1 MRKIPEE
8 NLITEKNNKNKR
20 SSRGKTMFGYNVL
33 GFGAGGGVT
42 LHEGDYL
49 VVAGGGG
56 GQYDVYGAGGA
67 GGYRTSY
74 DGPAASGVDKLSFAC
89 GETYAVTIGS
99 GGAGMG
105 VGTTGA
111 AGQNSTLANF
121 CGTFTSTGGGG
132 SQSPYP
138 SGGGGS
144 GASSAFGN
152 NQLRCNGNA
161 GCFSPVEGYSGSTGQ
176 NSNVA
181 AGGGGGASQNGGPSA
196 GGIHYG
202 GDGYNSG
209 ITGSCVTRGGG
220 GGGGSGNQG
229 SGPGGSGG
237 GGAGGP
243 SPKGAGG
250 SGGANQG
257 GGGGSGGTVQGNGGA
272 GGSGVVI
279 LRFPACNTLTVSPG
293 TNSVASCVGPSNC
306 KVATFN
312 VSGCLTVT

>member
-1 MRKIPEE
+1 MRD
-8 NLITEKNNKNKR
+8 LKNKLTT
-20 SSRGKTMFGYNVL
+20 GKNTKNIQNKRDKSFGYQVL
-33 GFGAGGGVT
+33 GFGAGGSVK

-56 GQYDVYGAGGA
+56 GQFDVYGAGGA

-105 VGTTGA
+105 IGTTGA
-111 AGQNSTLANF
+111 SGQNSTVAWY
-121 CGTFTSTGGGG
+121 CGTFTATGGGA
-132 SQSPYP
+132 SQSPFP

-152 NQLRCNGNA
+152 NQSRCNGNA

-181 AGGGGGASQNGGPSA
+181 AGGGGGASENGGTDGA
-196 GGIHYG
+196 HHG

-220 GGGGSGNQG
+220 GGGGAGSGG
-229 SGPGGSGG
+229 AGPGGSGG
-237 GGAGGP
+237 GGGGGP

-250 SGGANQG
+250 SGSGNTG

-279 LRFPACNTLTVSPG
+279 MRFPSCNTLTVAPG

>member
-1 MRKIPEE
+1 MRKIPQE
-8 NLITEKNNKNKR
+8 NLKAEKNNKNKK

-33 GFGAGGGVT
+33 GFGSGGGVT

-49 VVAGGGG
+49 VLAGGGG
-56 GQYDVYGAGGA
+56 GQFDVYGTGGA
-67 GGYRTSY
+67 GGYRTSFGC
-74 DGPAASGVDKLSFAC
+74 GPEASGVNKLKFQC
-89 GETYAVTIGS
+89 GETYAVTVGS

-121 CGTFTSTGGGG
+121 CGTFTATGGGG
-132 SQSPYP
+132 AQSPFP
-138 SGGGGS
+138 NAGGGS
-144 GASSAFGN
+144 GGGEYGN
-152 NQLRCNGNA
+152 DGPTSRNNGNA
-161 GCFSPVEGYSGSTGQ
+161 GCFTPVEGHDGSVGNSG
-176 NSNVA
+176 
-181 AGGGGGASQNGGPSA
+181 AGGGGGAGEDGDTDGNL
-196 GGIHYG
+196 HG
-202 GDGYNSG
+202 GDGLSSS
-209 ITGSCVTRGGG
+209 ITGSSATRGGG
-220 GGGGSGNQG
+220 GGGGGSG
-229 SGPGGSGG
+229 SPGPGGSGG
-237 GGAGGP
+237 GGGGGP
-243 SPKGAGG
+243 SPGGSGG